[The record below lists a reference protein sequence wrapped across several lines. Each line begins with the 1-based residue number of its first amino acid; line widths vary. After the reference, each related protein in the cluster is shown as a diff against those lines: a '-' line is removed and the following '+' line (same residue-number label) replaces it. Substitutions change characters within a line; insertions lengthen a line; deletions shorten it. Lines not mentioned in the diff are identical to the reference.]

1 MNKFIN
7 SLYGRIS
14 AVFLIL
20 LLIVGVVQ
28 ILITINSSLKFVWE
42 SEQHLNR
49 NLAQDLA
56 NEFKPFLK
64 DSLGAEGFEHTIH
77 HLMVMNPRVEIYL
90 LVKWDKFWHFL
101 PIRRRKL
108 NWIPFVYSQSDTF
121 LIRKVKCPSWEMI
134 RGI

>member
-42 SEQHLNR
+42 SPPPR
-49 NLAQDLA
+49 PTTDGT
-56 NEFKPFLK
+56 PRII
-64 DSLGAEGFEHTIH
+64 GA
-77 HLMVMNPRVEIYL
+77 
-90 LVKWDKFWHFL
+90 
-101 PIRRRKL
+101 
-108 NWIPFVYSQSDTF
+108 
-121 LIRKVKCPSWEMI
+121 
-134 RGI
+134 